1 MSIQQHCFSIFVTVT
16 LQKDLTIPCDGPQPD
31 KTGNNILECDIGN
44 PLSAGKKVIS
54 MLFCYKTYL

>member
-1 MSIQQHCFSIFVTVT
+1 MSYIQHIVFLFRTVT

-44 PLSAGKKVIS
+44 PLSAGKKVVS
-54 MLFCYKTYL
+54 MLFC